1 MSAILF
7 FLPASHQRSCFLGK
21 KAQQA
26 LGSPA
31 DESRDAGNKW
41 MEEWSGF
48 DWRGSSAATHK
59 P

>member
-7 FLPASHQRSCFLGK
+7 FLSVSHQLSSFLDK
-21 KAQQA
+21 KAQRA

-48 DWRGSSAATHK
+48 DWRGSSAVTQR